1 MPITTPRRTAEHF
14 YDTGRALFQQCRY
27 KEALEELKRSEDAF
41 RALDVRGHPFSPHR
55 LSNGV
60 SGLAN
65 ALVLS
70 GLCCQ
75 KLEQYKMAAKLF
87 ETAFVNAKFEKRKA
101 FQILARTIAEN
112 LVICYEKIQ
121 DGVDRAERDRLLT
134 RDPAIDIAFQFPH
147 SLSPDSIPLARL
159 FELAPDRYAHYRD
172 FYQRSRWKD
181 TETRRLSKTSDESAM
196 KRMSF
201 YVWAILLTI
210 WAIYG
215 LIVIDA
221 LGIIE

>member
-1 MPITTPRRTAEHF
+1 MPITTTKRTAERF
-14 YDTGRALFQQCRY
+14 YDSGCALFQQCRY
-27 KEALEELKRSEDAF
+27 KEALDELKRAEDAF

-65 ALVLS
+65 TLVLS

-75 KLEQYKMAAKLF
+75 KLAQYTLAAKF
-87 ETAFVNAKFEKRKA
+87 YETAFVNAKFEKRKA
-101 FQILARTIAEN
+101 FHIFSRTIAEN
-112 LVICYEKIQ
+112 LITCYEKFQ
-121 DGVDRAERDRLLT
+121 EGVDRAERDRLLT
-134 RDPAIDIAFQFPH
+134 RDPAIDISFQFPH
-147 SLSPDSIPLARL
+147 SLSPDSVPLARL
-159 FELAPDRYAHYRD
+159 FELAPEQYAHYRD

-181 TETRRLSKTSDESAM
+181 AETRRLSKTSDESTT